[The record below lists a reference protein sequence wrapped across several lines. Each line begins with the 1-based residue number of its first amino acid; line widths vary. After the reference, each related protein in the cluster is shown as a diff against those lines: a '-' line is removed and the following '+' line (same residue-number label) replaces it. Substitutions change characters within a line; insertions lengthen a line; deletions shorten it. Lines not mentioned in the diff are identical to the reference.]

1 MTGTAPAFASNR
13 ARMEYV
19 FAETAKGNG
28 LPFLEAFAEDAS
40 WTIIGSTGWSKSY
53 KGKAAIMSDLIA
65 PLRRVLVPP
74 LKTHARRIVA
84 EGDIV
89 VVEARGEN
97 VTRDGKPYENS
108 YCYVFE
114 FRGGEVLALTEY
126 ADTELFRSALGEP
139 VAGQTR

>member
-1 MTGTAPAFASNR
+1 MTETSPAFASNR

-40 WTIIGSTGWSKSY
+40 WTIIGTTGWSKTY
-53 KGKAAIMSDLIA
+53 HGKAAIMADLIA
-65 PLRRVLVPP
+65 PLRRVLAPP
-74 LKTHARRIVA
+74 IKTRAQRIIA
-84 EGDIV
+84 GDGIV

-97 VTRDGKPYENS
+97 ITRDGKPYQNS

-114 FRGGEVLALTEY
+114 FQDGKVSALTEY
-126 ADTELFRSALGEP
+126 ADTELFRSALGDPITVEA
-139 VAGQTR
+139 V